1 MVLMPGSWGE
11 MRRMYGQMKG
21 TLWSQPWA
29 YQCLGGFKLFDDI
42 DGGSLSRECLLLGFC
57 VQGPSVLK
65 EICPV
70 FLKVER
76 RERVLV
82 LKTKYSSSSSVILPP
97 EL

>member
-1 MVLMPGSWGE
+1 
-11 MRRMYGQMKG
+11 
-21 TLWSQPWA
+21 
-29 YQCLGGFKLFDDI
+29 
-42 DGGSLSRECLLLGFC
+42 
-57 VQGPSVLK
+57 VLK